1 MRSAENAQVTGID
14 RMGHAAAPRMCR
26 DPRAILVI
34 DFPDFSR
41 LADEQIPRFH
51 EYVMRPV
58 AEVLDE
64 HQEGRLYDNSWGD
77 AIIAIFDRVSL
88 AAHFSLDLQRRM
100 AIVPFAELGMPSTLR
115 PRIAGDYGHT
125 WQGFDF
131 VKKEIT
137 YYGLH
142 VTRAAR
148 LEPVTPPGAI
158 YVTQAFAVAASQ
170 EDPTLV
176 CDYVGDLVTPKNF
189 GVLSAYRLMR
199 TETTPPCTASHS

>member
-1 MRSAENAQVTGID
+1 MRSGENAHAMEID
-14 RMGHAAAPRMCR
+14 RVGLSAMAPRMCR

-41 LADEQIPRFH
+41 LADEQIPLFH

-58 AEVLDE
+58 AEVMDE
-64 HQEGRLYDNSWGD
+64 HLEGRLYDNSWGD

-88 AAHFSLDLQRRM
+88 AAHFSIDLQRRL
-100 AIVPFAELGMPSTLR
+100 AAVPFAELGMPATLQ
-115 PRIAGDYGHT
+115 PRIAGDFGHT

-158 YVTQAFAVAASQ
+158 YVTQSFAVAAVE
-170 EDPTLV
+170 EDRALA
-176 CDYVGDLVTPKNF
+176 CEYVGDLVTPKNF
-189 GVLSAYRLMR
+189 GVLSAYRLTR
-199 TETTPPCTASHS
+199 TGPRPCTASRS